1 MSISR
6 RTVINASAAS
16 GLLSLAPGTRAAF
29 AADGA
34 PSNRDILVVVFLR
47 FGNDG
52 LTLIP
57 PSEDADYLAARPTLA
72 VRNTSLPLGTL
83 DGVKMYMHPN
93 MPELKAL
100 YDAGELAVVHA
111 AGIDTES
118 RSHFISQDKME
129 RGTTDG
135 EVQIKGGWLGRHL
148 LARGLVLPGLG
159 AITGAPEV
167 DVALQGYAAAVAV
180 PDITRFDIAGGDIN
194 LAVIEAMH
202 AGPEPAILS
211 ARAAIETIKTVKA
224 RLLSSPRAPLAESG
238 YTTHPYSTALKGI
251 ADIVKADVGMEVATV
266 DLGGWD
272 HHVNLLNFYPGQA
285 TELSKALSAFWTDLR
300 AYRSRLTVVTMT
312 EFGRRVE
319 ENANGGLDHGA
330 ASVMMA
336 LGGNVNGGKVYGRWP
351 GLKPAQLRSGDLAV
365 TTDYRRVLQEILA
378 KRRGEITPR
387 AVFPTVAYSPL
398 GIVRGEDGAVARE

>member
-6 RTVINASAAS
+6 RTILNTSAAG
-16 GLLSLAPGTRAAF
+16 GLLSLAPGMRAAF
-29 AADGA
+29 AADDGA
-34 PSNRDILVVVFLR
+34 RDILVVVFLR

-57 PSEDADYLAARPTLA
+57 PAEDADYLAARPTLA

-83 DGVKMYMHPN
+83 DGVRMYMHPN
-93 MPELKAL
+93 MPELKSL
-100 YDAGELAVVHA
+100 YDAGQLAVIHA

-135 EVQIKGGWLGRHL
+135 EAQIKGGWLGRHL
-148 LARGLVLPGLG
+148 LARGLSLPGLG

-202 AGPEPAILS
+202 TGNEPAILS
-211 ARAAIETIKTVKA
+211 ARASIDTIKTVKA
-224 RLLSSPRAPLAESG
+224 RLLSSPRAPREESG
-238 YTTHPYSTALKGI
+238 YTTHPYSTAMKGI
-251 ADIVKADVGMEVATV
+251 ADIIKADVGMEVATV
-266 DLGGWD
+266 DIPGWD
-272 HHVNLLNFYPGQA
+272 HHVNLNSVYHLQA
-285 TELSKALSAFWTDLR
+285 AELSKAIAAFWRDIAAFR
-300 AYRSRLTVVTMT
+300 ARLTLVTMT

-336 LGGNVNGGKVYGRWP
+336 LGGSVNGGRLYGRWP

-378 KRRGEITPR
+378 KRRGEIAPR
-387 AVFPTVAYSPL
+387 AVFPTVAYTPL
-398 GIVRGEDGAVARE
+398 GMVRGDDSLVERT